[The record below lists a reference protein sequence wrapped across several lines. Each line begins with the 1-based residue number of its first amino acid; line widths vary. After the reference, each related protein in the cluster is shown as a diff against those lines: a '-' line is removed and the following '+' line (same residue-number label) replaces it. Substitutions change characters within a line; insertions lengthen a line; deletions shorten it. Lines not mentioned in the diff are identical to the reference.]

1 MGSPEVVRIRPT
13 SEDGLREL
21 GRWAA
26 ELVVTLGAEVL
37 GELARFSR
45 ATGPGAMITIRRTRD
60 GFTAQVTGAIVSGR
74 VTTLDVDS
82 IGAIAA
88 VIDGSHLDAEP
99 KEWHGSRVVE
109 EIEGDEETAKE

>member
-1 MGSPEVVRIRPT
+1 MVSPEVVRMRPT

-45 ATGPGAMITIRRTRD
+45 ATAPGAMITIRRTRD
-60 GFTAQVTGAIVSGR
+60 GFTAQVTGGIVSGR
-74 VTTLDVDS
+74 AKTLDVDS

-88 VIDGSHLDAEP
+88 VIDGLSPDAEP
-99 KEWHGSRVVE
+99 AEWHGSGVGIGRRRR
-109 EIEGDEETAKE
+109 GDP